1 MSRSASVAKCGCVRY
16 PPSIRTPPSDPSS
29 LSRPAS
35 PLNVSCTYKGP
46 PPTYH
51 PRRSNPFSAAAAV
64 VEIATASAN
73 PKPHVLPF
81 ISDPPCALSAVAKR
95 VAKRRGAAWVTDL
108 DPEYETLRG
117 FAGCGSPDFS
127 WLSHPWSLQSV

>member
-1 MSRSASVAKCGCVRY
+1 GARSGWAGVGKGGCGRS

-29 LSRPAS
+29 MSRPAS

-51 PRRSNPFSAAAAV
+51 PRRSNPLSAAAAV

-95 VAKRRGAAWVTDL
+95 VAKRRGGTGATGL
-108 DPEYETLRG
+108 DP
-117 FAGCGSPDFS
+117 AGRH
-127 WLSHPWSLQSV
+127 L